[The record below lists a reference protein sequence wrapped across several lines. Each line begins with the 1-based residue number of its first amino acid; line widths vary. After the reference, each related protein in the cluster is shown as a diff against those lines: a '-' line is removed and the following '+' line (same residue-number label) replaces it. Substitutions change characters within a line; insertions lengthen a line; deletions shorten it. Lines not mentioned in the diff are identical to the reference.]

1 MSKNY
6 IVALPS
12 GAFHSMNAFR
22 ISFGHNRLAT
32 IDPMAFDTL
41 GPTLQYLN
49 LDNNRLEGVPWVE
62 IGNLTSLKHLYLGNN
77 LIRDESLEKGKD
89 MEFGEQ

>member
-1 MSKNY
+1 
-6 IVALPS
+6 
-12 GAFHSMNAFR
+12 MNAFR